1 MEGLQTKRTKKLL
14 LKSKKRSLS
23 LGRRRNR
30 MQRARMSTR
39 MKSQRREGVDLIVMK
54 IKRMRV
60 SSPPRSL
67 VPVRAKMV
75 S

>member
-54 IKRMRV
+54 INRMRV

>member
-23 LGRRRNR
+23 LRRRRNR

>member
-23 LGRRRNR
+23 LRRRRNR
-30 MQRARMSTR
+30 MQRARISNR

-60 SSPPRSL
+60 SSPLRSL